1 MSLFHFSKLDFM
13 KNLIFIFVCQMVL
26 LHGVAQAQ
34 GAAAVTAA
42 GGCTAVTVT
51 QIPQYPIVYSV
62 TAKKECRVEVGDG
75 ECCIVFPWQGT
86 MTLMLPKLRLER
98 FNPSTNSWDFVIE
111 VKGGA
116 GQVFSNLT
124 QGRYRVLVILP
135 YYNENTCK
143 TDAQGNIIQTRVQ
156 ILNESSQFLG
166 YLGTYDNSPFGGN
179 CFCYSN
185 EVLIGATTAS
195 DISYTFVDPT
205 PNDPYESG
213 YDFGEVAKM
222 NTAACKDYDL
232 WWLAIFED
240 GPTYHRYRSNGWT
253 NGTVPNNEFNL
264 TAFWGQSG
272 SGWQFETFHS
282 YTVQFVI
289 ENAQC
294 RNGIEQNPP
303 ATWNVLARTFFICP
317 AGTGCRIGEDA
328 QKIALSPNPASSV
341 VRLLH
346 FEMDAGR
353 EYRLYITDLTGR
365 TVHSTTLSSNEVD
378 ISGLG
383 YGMYAVTIERD
394 GKRIFADK
402 LVVNQ

>member
-1 MSLFHFSKLDFM
+1 M
-13 KNLIFIFVCQMVL
+13 KNFVFVFICLMVL
-26 LHGVAQAQ
+26 LQAAAQAQ
-34 GAAAVTAA
+34 GTPAVTAA

-51 QIPQYPIVYSV
+51 QIPIYPIVYSV
-62 TAKKECRVEVGDG
+62 TAKKECQVQVGEG
-75 ECCIVFPWQGT
+75 ECCIVLPWFAEFN
-86 MTLMLPKLRLER
+86 LMRPKLRLER
-98 FNPSTNSWDFVIE
+98 FNPITNSWDFVAE
-111 VKGGA
+111 VRGDA
-116 GQVFSNLT
+116 GTVFPNLT
-124 QGRYRVLVILP
+124 KGRYRVFVVLP
-135 YYNENTCK
+135 SYNENTCK

-156 ILNESSQFLG
+156 ILSEAGQFLG
-166 YLGTYDNSPFGGN
+166 YLGTYNNSPFGGN

-185 EVLIGATTAS
+185 EVLVGATTSS
-195 DISYTFVDPT
+195 DISYTFIDIPET
-205 PNDPYESG
+205 GSEAA

-222 NTAACKDYDL
+222 NTAASRNYNL

-240 GPTYHRYRSNGWT
+240 GPTYQRYRSNGWT

-264 TAFWGQSG
+264 TTFWGPSG
-272 SGWQFETFHS
+272 SNWKFETFHS

-328 QKIALSPNPASSV
+328 QKIVLSPNPASSV

-346 FEMDAGR
+346 FEIDAGR
-353 EYRLYITDLTGR
+353 EYRMTIADLAGR
-365 TVHSTTLSSNEVD
+365 VARSMPLTSNEVD
-378 ISGLG
+378 ISGFG
-383 YGMYAVTIERD
+383 KGMYAVTIERD
-394 GKRIFADK
+394 GKRIFTDK

>member
-1 MSLFHFSKLDFM
+1 M
-13 KNLIFIFVCQMVL
+13 KKIIFIFVCQIVL

-62 TAKKECRVEVGDG
+62 TGKKECQVEVGAG
-75 ECCIVFPWQGT
+75 ECCIVFPSQET

-98 FNPSTNSWDFVIE
+98 FNPSTSTWDFVIE

-116 GQVFSNLT
+116 GHVFSSLP

-156 ILNESSQFLG
+156 ILNALSQFLG
-166 YLGTYDNSPFGGN
+166 YLGTYNNSPFGGN

-185 EVLIGATTAS
+185 EVLVGATTAS

-213 YDFGEVAKM
+213 FDFGEVAKM
-222 NTAACKDYDL
+222 NTAACKYYDL
-232 WWLAIFED
+232 WWLAIIED
-240 GPTYHRYRSNGWT
+240 GPTYHRYRSNNWT
-253 NGTVPNNEFNL
+253 NGRMPNDEFNL
-264 TAFWGQSG
+264 TTFWGVT
-272 SGWQFETFHS
+272 GWQFESLHN
-282 YTVQFVI
+282 YTVQFVT
-289 ENAQC
+289 ENSKC

-303 ATWNVLARTFFICP
+303 ATWNVLNRQFFICP
-317 AGTGCRIGEDA
+317 AGSGCRTGKDGQEVVI
-328 QKIALSPNPASSV
+328 SPNPASTSIHL
-341 VRLLH
+341 RN
-346 FEMDAGR
+346 FEPDLDRDYQMAFSDLAGR
-353 EYRLYITDLTGR
+353 VVKTVALT
-365 TVHSTTLSSNEVD
+365 SNEVD
-378 ISGLG
+378 ISDLPV
-383 YGMYAVTIERD
+383 GMFVLNIRREGRQ
-394 GKRIFADK
+394 IFTSK
-402 LVVNQ
+402 LVVNR